1 MLLSPLTKIVPLL
14 FIALMG
20 ACNGVLAQSKK
31 KQILTLE
38 VVFDSVFMA
47 VEFDRIRQQKEIL
60 ELTEF
65 GNTLGNK
72 IAAQTKESEKLDGVI
87 RSKNQEIAN
96 KRVEIAAQEK
106 ALAECKSA
114 NRLMADEVE
123 KLKNTPPSVM
133 PEFEKE
139 RLCLVQK
146 KWVYPDDYDKTN
158 ELQFNYD
165 GSFSSWG
172 QIYDVRAEGT
182 WRFLNNRDIEI
193 SIDWNSMGIESFNYT
208 VSMTGCKNILN
219 GSTLYKRSSN

>member
-1 MLLSPLTKIVPLL
+1 
-14 FIALMG
+14 
-20 ACNGVLAQSKK
+20 
-31 KQILTLE
+31 
-38 VVFDSVFMA
+38 
-47 VEFDRIRQQKEIL
+47 
-60 ELTEF
+60 
-65 GNTLGNK
+65 
-72 IAAQTKESEKLDGVI
+72 
-87 RSKNQEIAN
+87 
-96 KRVEIAAQEK
+96 
-106 ALAECKSA
+106 
-114 NRLMADEVE
+114 
-123 KLKNTPPSVM
+123 M